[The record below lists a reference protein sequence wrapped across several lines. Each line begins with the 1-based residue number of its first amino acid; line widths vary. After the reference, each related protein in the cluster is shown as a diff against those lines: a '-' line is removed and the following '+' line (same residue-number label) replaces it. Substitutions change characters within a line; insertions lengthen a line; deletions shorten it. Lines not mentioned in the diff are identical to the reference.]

1 MKKITLYTLSLA
13 AIMSIS
19 CAKEEA
25 PEVVCGNPVVFE
37 AAIGDADSKAI
48 LTEGASSSKVSWEA
62 GDQVSLWAESKMY
75 QYKADKSAAVSTL
88 SPMAGSSLADEYFA
102 LYPYDATAT
111 LASGVITTTLPS
123 VQTAKL
129 GSFSHHL
136 AVSYSTSLSLGFK
149 NVCGL
154 FRIDI
159 TEPAVTKI
167 EFKGNANE
175 TVAGEIAITVGD
187 KPTWSAVSGAKTVT
201 LSAGEGKFLQTGA
214 YYLAILPQDFN
225 SGVTVTTYYNDNTTY
240 VKTVTE
246 KVSLV
251 PSGAIAATIASG
263 QWKYEELLSLGGYAP
278 QDLVRDADG
287 NFIYTTRATV
297 HGIWKYEV
305 ASNTKTPIAVY
316 SNTSTTDYPNEHN
329 AALSGQAP
337 WGIALDSKGTIYYA
351 AKAKGKLM
359 TCTGKAAVSE
369 YIVKETADATSGMS
383 LPNIMKIAFDAA
395 DNMYVLVRGSSAG
408 LGFVLKVKN
417 NVVLKRWDLTQYL
430 YEFMCISYDKT
441 KLFLFPNSSGLIQ
454 MIDLTTGTMTKV
466 AGNGTQHTAA
476 ASYSDGVPGNPFTAS
491 LGQCEGAVCDA
502 NGTIYFTDAAK
513 GKTIR
518 MFTPDANGDYSKGTI
533 RTILGTP
540 YSNAVLPYP
549 NGIELAADGKTFYY
563 LENGGKIRKVSYV
576 R

>member
-13 AIMSIS
+13 AILSVS
-19 CAKEEA
+19 CAKEET
-25 PEVVCGNPVVFE
+25 PEVICGDPVVF
-37 AAIGDADSKAI
+37 DATLGNVASKTV
-48 LTEGASSSKVSWEA
+48 LTEGTASSKVTWEE

-75 QYKADKSAAVSTL
+75 QYKADKSAAVSSL
-88 SPMAGSSLADEYFA
+88 SPMAGSSLADEYYA
-102 LYPYDATAT
+102 LYPYDITAT
-111 LASGVITTTLPS
+111 LSSGVVTTTLPP
-123 VQTAKL
+123 VQTAKI
-129 GSFSHHL
+129 GSFSHHI
-136 AVSYSTSLSLGFK
+136 AVAYSTSVSLGFK

-154 FRIDI
+154 FRIDV
-159 TEPAVTKI
+159 TEPAITKI

-175 TVAGEIAITVGD
+175 DVAGKIAITVGET
-187 KPTWSAVSGAKTVT
+187 PSWNAVAGSKTVT
-201 LSAGEGKFLQTGA
+201 LSAGEGKSLQTGA

-225 SGVTVTTYYNDNTTY
+225 SGVTVTTYYKDNTTY

-251 PSGAIAATIASG
+251 ASGAIAATIASG
-263 QWKYEELLSLGGYAP
+263 QWQYEELMSLGAYSP
-278 QDLVRDADG
+278 EDLVRDADG
-287 NFIYTTRATV
+287 NFIYTTRATI
-297 HGIWKYEV
+297 HGIWKYDV

-316 SNTSTTDYPNEHN
+316 SSSSTTDYPNEHN
-329 AALSGQAP
+329 ATLNGQAP
-337 WGIALDSKGTIYYA
+337 WGIALDSKGTVYYA

-359 TCTGKAAVSE
+359 ACTGKAAVSE

-395 DNMYVLVRGSSAG
+395 DNMYVLVRGSGAG
-408 LGFVLKVKN
+408 LGFVLKVKD

-466 AGNGTQHTAA
+466 AGSGTQHTAA
-476 ASYSDGVPGNPFTAS
+476 ASYTDGVPGNPFTAS

-502 NGTIYFTDAAK
+502 NGTIFFTDAAK

-540 YSNAVLPYP
+540 YSTSVLPYP
-549 NGIELAADGKTFYY
+549 NGIELAADGKTLYY

-576 R
+576 K